1 MICALRPSRQ
11 TVRRLRGSG
20 LDAKLVA
27 FQVGHDGVV
36 RVAARH
42 GGAEPVQSAHL
53 VVHRTGGRAGRRAP
67 GSWLSWA
74 PARRPRAGGRAL
86 GYVASDD
93 AARRETPMG
102 LSLQWADAVV
112 LVVGDLERSREFY
125 TKSLGMVLG
134 GEDEDAV
141 VFKTESGGMLILLSH
156 HRADALLGADNVD
169 HGVVAA
175 ARTYNVAEVEDVDQA
190 CETLRSRGVEFFRE
204 PENHPWGIR
213 TAFFRD
219 PDGHV
224 WEISSD
230 LPEE

>member
-1 MICALRPSRQ
+1 M
-11 TVRRLRGSG
+11 
-20 LDAKLVA
+20 D
-27 FQVGHDGVV
+27 
-36 RVAARH
+36 
-42 GGAEPVQSAHL
+42 
-53 VVHRTGGRAGRRAP
+53 
-67 GSWLSWA
+67 
-74 PARRPRAGGRAL
+74 
-86 GYVASDD
+86 
-93 AARRETPMG
+93 

-156 HRADALLGADNVD
+156 HRADALLGADHVD
-169 HGVVAA
+169 HGVAA
-175 ARTYNVAEVEDVDQA
+175 TARTYNVAEVEDVDQA

>member
-1 MICALRPSRQ
+1 MHPVLD
-11 TVRRLRGSG
+11 RLR
-20 LDAKLVA
+20 LL
-27 FQVGHDGVV
+27 Q
-36 RVAARH
+36 
-42 GGAEPVQSAHL
+42 GG
-53 VVHRTGGRAGRRAP
+53 
-67 GSWLSWA
+67 
-74 PARRPRAGGRAL
+74 PARGGRAL
-86 GYVASDD
+86 GYVASDE
-93 AARRETPMG
+93 AARRENPTD
-102 LSLQWADAVV
+102 LSLQWGDAVV

-169 HGVVAA
+169 HGVAA
-175 ARTYNVAEVEDVDQA
+175 TARTYNVAEVEDVDQA

>member
-1 MICALRPSRQ
+1 M
-11 TVRRLRGSG
+11 VRRLRGSG
-20 LDAKLVA
+20 LGAEFVV
-27 FQVGHDGVV
+27 FRVGHDGVV
-36 RVAARH
+36 WVAARH
-42 GGAEPVQSAHL
+42 GGAEPVQSARL
-53 VVHRTGGRAGRRAP
+53 VVHRTGGAP
-67 GSWLSWA
+67 VEVHPVLGCLGLLQGG
-74 PARRPRAGGRAL
+74 PARGGRAL
-86 GYVASDD
+86 GYVASDE
-93 AARRETPMG
+93 AARRENPMD

-169 HGVVAA
+169 HGVAA
-175 ARTYNVAEVEDVDQA
+175 TARTYNVAEVEDVDQA